1 VLHTIN
7 PRLHPEQLAY
17 ICNHA
22 EDQYLLFDFCF
33 LPLVEAIAPHC
44 KTVKASCC
52 WARPTACRRRPRSQ
66 PAVLRGSAGRAITGL
81 HLAAF
86 DENAAAHCATSGT
99 TGNPKGALYSHRS
112 TVLHAYA
119 SALPNVLN
127 VSSRDP

>member
-1 VLHTIN
+1 VLHHQ

-33 LPLVEAIAPHC
+33 LPLVEPSRRTARPSRLR
-44 KTVKASCC
+44 SCS
-52 WARPTACRRRPRSQ
+52 ARPTACRPDQ
-66 PAVLRGSAGRAITGL
+66 DPNLL
-81 HLAAF
+81 CYEDLLAAHHRTL
-86 DENAAAHCATSGT
+86 AATRTPLHTVLHIRHHRQ
-99 TGNPKGALYSHRS
+99 PKGALYSHRS

-127 VSSRDP
+127 VSSRDT